1 MRESRL
7 LTFST
12 HDALELSYHHWPA
25 LSSTGPTRRAVV
37 MFHRGH
43 EHSGRLAHL
52 VDELDLPDCDFFA
65 WDARGHGLS
74 PGTRGDSPSFATS
87 VRDVQTFID
96 HIGSMHCI
104 KEEDLAIVA
113 QSVGAVVIATWA
125 HDYAP
130 KVRALVLASPAFKV
144 KLYVPFARTGLR
156 LIRAFRGNFF
166 VDSYVKARFL
176 THDPARIQ
184 SYQQDPLITKAF
196 PSICSLGCMKRRGAW
211 LQMRRRSRSQL
222 SSLSQ
227 AQTSS

>member
-12 HDALELSYHHWPA
+12 HDALELSYRHWPA
-25 LSSTGPTRRAVV
+25 LSPTGPTRRAVV

-74 PGTRGDSPSFATS
+74 PGPRGDSPSFATS

-125 HDYAP
+125 HDYAQSSGAGAGVTGVQGKAVCTIRTDRP
-130 KVRALVLASPAFKV
+130 KANTSVSRQL
-144 KLYVPFARTGLR
+144 LR
-156 LIRAFRGNFF
+156 RQLRQG
-166 VDSYVKARFL
+166 
-176 THDPARIQ
+176 
-184 SYQQDPLITKAF
+184 PLPDA
-196 PSICSLGCMKRRGAW
+196 
-211 LQMRRRSRSQL
+211 RSRADPEL
-222 SSLSQ
+222 SAGSAHHQ
-227 AQTSS
+227 GHFRQYAPWAE

>member
-12 HDALELSYHHWPA
+12 HDALELSYRHWPA

-52 VDELDLPDCDFFA
+52 VDELGLPDCDFFA

-176 THDPARIQ
+176 THDPARIRAI
-184 SYQQDPLITKAF
+184 SRIRSSPRPF